1 MKKKFL
7 CIFSLLMF
15 CAICLIG
22 CGGFKLSGGPLST
35 DTVYGNGGSVV
46 VKGDYMYFANAYI
59 DYNNIGRYENK
70 YNEDSSKNIYGI
82 YRTKLNDFGVVS
94 FDENGNPIGAELMVP
109 QVGGYAYS
117 GLYICGDYLY
127 YTTPYTG
134 DNKGTEVKGLISF
147 DRVKLDGSEHQVIH
161 TMTDYSSS
169 CKYSINYIDG
179 ATYIT
184 IFDTNSNLQ
193 VVKVVG
199 GNISKYDGS
208 AYQVFASNVDS
219 YLTMTQ
225 TEIVSS
231 NNVENVNKYVYY
243 TKKDGNSYYSLCRKS
258 LINLSENE
266 EILIA
271 STKDVIKLVEIK
283 NNRVY
288 YIQNNVLLSSTFE
301 QDTLPKA
308 YTSLEVK
315 DGATTGVVSYK
326 ILNDTIGSGSVDR
339 GVVVVFND
347 GTNYSVSIV
356 KGSETNYLF
365 NKQKQITILNVLN
378 DNIYYQVAEDEALYV
393 YNTSLEKETKLA
405 SSFSTSV
412 ADSVSMYDF
421 DEERA
426 FYFATAQNTN
436 GNLKYLHMV
445 SLNSNYSFENADGQ
459 AVGKYVGVIDSSDKI

>member
-1 MKKKFL
+1 MKKKLL

-59 DYNNIGRYENK
+59 DYNNIGKYENK
-70 YNEDSSKNIYGI
+70 YNEDQSKHVYGI

-94 FDENGNPIGAELMVP
+94 FNEDGTPQGAELMVP
-109 QVGGYAYS
+109 QVGGFAYS
-117 GLYICGDYLY
+117 GLYVCGDYLY

-134 DNKGTEVKGLISF
+134 DNKGTDVKGLISF
-147 DRVKLDGSEHQVIH
+147 DRVKLDGSEHQIIH

-184 IFDTNSNLQ
+184 IFDTSSNLQ
-193 VVKVVG
+193 VIRVVG

-208 AYQVFASNVDS
+208 AYGVFATGVES

-225 TEIVSS
+225 TDIVSGS
-231 NNVENVNKYVYY
+231 EIAEVNKYVYY
-243 TKKDGNSYYSLCRKS
+243 TKKDGDYYSLYRKS
-258 LINLSENE
+258 LKNLNQSEE
-266 EILIA
+266 PLIA
-271 STKDVIKLVEIK
+271 PTKDVLKLVEIK
-283 NNRVY
+283 NDRVY
-288 YIQNNVLLSSTFE
+288 YIQNNILYSTTFE
-301 QDTLPKA
+301 QETLPKG
-308 YTSLEVK
+308 YTSFEVK

-326 ILNDTIGSGSVDR
+326 ILNDTIGSGSIDR
-339 GVVVVFND
+339 GIVVVFND
-347 GTNYSVSIV
+347 GTNYAVAV
-356 KGSETNYLF
+356 VNGGEPNYLF
-365 NKQKQITILNVLN
+365 SKQKQITILNVLN

-393 YNTSLEKETKLA
+393 YNTSSNQEAKLA

-412 ADSVSMYDF
+412 ADSITMYDF

-426 FYFATAQNTN
+426 FYFSTAENTN

-445 SLNSNYSFENADGQ
+445 SLNLDYSFKNAEGQ
-459 AVGKYVGVIDSSDKI
+459 PIGKYIGTISASDKI